1 MLHILEI
8 TFNRKNISK
17 EGITVKE
24 LIKFTDL
31 LPVEMDCENG
41 KISWKF
47 QLIDPFWLYSQNW
60 KVKPGWIHFWPA
72 HPFLFFIFYFF
83 KLNINIK
90 IIKKIKFFILLF
102 YK

>member
-41 KISWKF
+41 KIS
-47 QLIDPFWLYSQNW
+47 
-60 KVKPGWIHFWPA
+60 
-72 HPFLFFIFYFF
+72 
-83 KLNINIK
+83 
-90 IIKKIKFFILLF
+90 
-102 YK
+102 